1 MMFTS
6 DPCFNEPGYE
16 GIRGTD
22 EGDVSD
28 NRVFKKLKQPRRR
41 RRQYNA
47 TNLHFTNEKTVVL
60 HALHVQFSFL
70 YTSLPFSS
78 LLR

>member
-28 NRVFKKLKQPRRR
+28 KRVFKKLKQPRRR
-41 RRQYNA
+41 WRQYNA

>member
-47 TNLHFTNEKTVVL
+47 TNLHFTIEK
-60 HALHVQFSFL
+60 Q
-70 YTSLPFSS
+70 
-78 LLR
+78 